1 MGFFDFLGKVGK
13 SINDSMQSAMED
25 KIIDLWQRIRNF
37 DEDRIVSYL
46 NSKERITNIDC
57 IAILVA
63 YSRHQSY
70 GVDSVLNRLTHKRGD
85 VIQQTIKLCSHD
97 MIQLSNKSLM
107 REIRQ
112 TADRF
117 IADYRQKTY

>member
-25 KIIDLWQRIRNF
+25 KIIDLWQRLRNF
-37 DEDRIVSYL
+37 DEDRIASYL

-63 YSRHQSY
+63 YSRHQNY
-70 GVDSVLNRLTHKRGD
+70 GVDSVLNRLTHKRDD

>member
-1 MGFFDFLGKVGK
+1 
-13 SINDSMQSAMED
+13 MQSAMED
-25 KIIDLWQRIRNF
+25 KIIDLWQRLRNF

-70 GVDSVLNRLTHKRGD
+70 GVDSVLNRLTHKRDD